1 MYYND
6 DMNFHPC
13 PLCFN
18 KAHVVFTTIVLS
30 KFEAKYA
37 LCKTCGLLFA
47 TNPIWLN
54 EAYEN
59 PIALNDSGIIRRN
72 ISNAARLTGILFL
85 LFGKDK
91 KFLDYAGGS
100 GLFTRIMRD
109 IGLDFYCAD
118 KYCINLMSAGFNH
131 KTEYSYAAITAF
143 EVLEHV
149 PNPFEFIYSILEEI
163 KCDTIILSTTVF
175 EKDIPPSLDWHY
187 YTFKSGQ
194 HICFYQPRTLDFL
207 AQRMGM
213 NYLRGGNLH
222 LFTRKKL
229 SPFVFRFF
237 TSKCGIIVS
246 LFCMVFLRSFTKKDF
261 AASS

>member
-1 MYYND
+1 MKN
-6 DMNFHPC
+6 HPC
-13 PLCFN
+13 PLCLN
-18 KAHVVFTTIVLS
+18 KAHEVFTALVLS

-47 TNPIWLN
+47 TNPIWLS

-72 ISNAARLTGILFL
+72 ISNAVRLTCILSL

-109 IGLDFYCAD
+109 IGLDFYWAD

-131 KTEYSYAAITAF
+131 KTENVYAAITAF

-163 KCDTIILSTTVF
+163 NCDTIILSTTVF
-175 EKDIPPSLDWHY
+175 EKDTPPSLKWHY

-207 AQRMGM
+207 AQRLGM

-222 LFTRKKL
+222 LFTRKKF
-229 SPFVFRFF
+229 SPFVFRILA
-237 TSKCGIIVS
+237 SNWGIIASFFCALFIRS
-246 LFCMVFLRSFTKKDF
+246 LTKRDF
-261 AASS
+261 AATS